1 MQEVKGYIC
10 TMAAAAHKKMINTPS
25 GRRTRSGILTR
36 SLMILAILT
45 ITGFQGYW
53 LKNNYDREKET
64 LDIATKSSFKE
75 TVQMLQANKVKL
87 ERLDFQLDTIRV
99 RASGKK
105 PVRKAFNGKPARMI
119 TTTEKDG
126 KKESVITVMNLLQE
140 SMDKRLNADSTLR
153 KGFITIRRNG
163 DHSFDSIRGE
173 VRLIPGAMP
182 SVQIPILDS
191 ITGGPEN
198 IKKINVDRNDKN
210 GDVVSIIYSDKKHA
224 KDSFSAIPEKL
235 FVRSKVSNLKIHD
248 TNEVLKDSVRPNEAM
263 FRWLTKIDSLYT
275 QDSVTIAEITTA
287 YADRIKRDDIN
298 VPFTVARLDSTQSK
312 SEDAVTFG
320 FTNPVSFELNV
331 GNTFG
336 YMLNKLKLPILF
348 SLLLV
353 GLTIAAFL
361 LLYRNMMKQK
371 RLAEM
376 KNDLIS
382 NISHELKTP
391 IATVGVALE
400 ALKSFNAMH
409 DPARTKEYIEI
420 SQSELQ
426 RLNLLVDKVLKLSI
440 FEKKDIELKKE
451 RFDYRQL
458 TSEIMNSMR
467 LQFEK
472 FHANVNLHTEGDSF
486 YIDADKL
493 HITSVVYNLLDN
505 ALKYGSE
512 NPVIDVNLVSDEEY
526 IKLIVQDNGI
536 GIPAEYK
543 SKVFEKFF
551 RVPTGDQHNIKGY
564 GLGLSYVA
572 EVVKRHEG
580 TISVESE
587 PGKGSTFTVTLPK
600 AKTPVI
606 TLDPAVES
614 KKQTS

>member
-1 MQEVKGYIC
+1 LEENLHVLPPLLKKMVIKKIDTVKG
-10 TMAAAAHKKMINTPS
+10 AR
-25 GRRTRSGILTR
+25 G
-36 SLMILAILT
+36 
-45 ITGFQGYW
+45 TGP
-53 LKNNYDREKET
+53 
-64 LDIATKSSFKE
+64 IP
-75 TVQMLQANKVKL
+75 
-87 ERLDFQLDTIRV
+87 
-99 RASGKK
+99 
-105 PVRKAFNGKPARMI
+105 PV
-119 TTTEKDG
+119 
-126 KKESVITVMNLLQE
+126 
-140 SMDKRLNADSTLR
+140 
-153 KGFITIRRNG
+153 FI
-163 DHSFDSIRGE
+163 
-173 VRLIPGAMP
+173 PM
-182 SVQIPILDS
+182 LDS
-191 ITGGPEN
+191 IVGGPEN
-198 IKKINVDRNDKN
+198 IKSIKIDNKEKKGKVI
-210 GDVVSIIYSDKKHA
+210 SITYSDKSS
-224 KDSFSAIPEKL
+224 KDSLAAIPEKV
-235 FVRSKVSNLKIHD
+235 FVRNRLSNIRRHD
-248 TNEVLKDSVRPNEAM
+248 EGEVIKKDSLQKAGDPI
-263 FRWLTKIDSLYT
+263 FRFMAKIDSIYA
-275 QDSVTIAEITTA
+275 QDSVTLNEVTTA
-287 YADRIKRDDIN
+287 YTNRLKKDDIN
-298 VPFTVARLDSTQSK
+298 VPFTVERLDSSQVK

-320 FTNPVSFELNV
+320 FRTPVSFELSL
-331 GNTFG
+331 GSTLG
-336 YMLNKLKLPILF
+336 YLLNKLKLPILF
-348 SLLLV
+348 SVLLV

-409 DPARTKEYIEI
+409 DPARTKEYLDI

-472 FHANVNLHTEGDSF
+472 YHANVNMHTEGDSF
-486 YIDADKL
+486 YVDADKL

-512 NPVIDVNLVSDEEY
+512 NPVINIKLVSDEKY
-526 IKLIVQDNGI
+526 VKLIVQDNGI

-543 SKVFEKFF
+543 TKIFEKFF
-551 RVPTGDQHNIKGY
+551 RVPTGDKHNIKGY

-580 TISVESE
+580 EITVESE
-587 PGKGSTFTVTLPK
+587 YGKGSTFTVALPL
-600 AKTPVI
+600 AKTPI
-606 TLDPAVES
+606 IALESAYASSSASAVADKEASADKS